1 MDKVS
6 IIIPVYNAEKYLRK
20 CLDSV
25 MSQDYGSYEVICVN
39 DCSPDNSREIL
50 EEYRGKYPEKIVV
63 LENEENMGQGRSRM
77 RALKQASGEYFM
89 FVDSDDY
96 IAQDY
101 IFRFMS
107 EVEKEPYDIVVAGF
121 TKDIEGKKVLHDI
134 KDSAWTLVCYPLACA
149 KMFRTAFIREHD
161 IDFSKVRVGEDIYF
175 SIAIFYEN
183 VKYKIIHYF
192 GYYYR
197 FNAFSTTESLTYDRE
212 HEKYVAEM
220 FRVFLEKY
228 DLQKI
233 SEEKRRMIEYTYV
246 ANMVNALITYGHGC
260 HPAKMKKKYQFW
272 LGDMKQKFPD
282 YKRNPYYGIFK
293 PKGQS
298 SKIRLGVGVTM
309 LLHRVHLDTLM
320 FRIISWL

>member
-101 IFRFMS
+101 ISRFMS
-107 EVEKEPYDIVVAGF
+107 EVEKEPYDIC
-121 TKDIEGKKVLHDI
+121 L
-134 KDSAWTLVCYPLACA
+134 L
-149 KMFRTAFIREHD
+149 
-161 IDFSKVRVGEDIYF
+161 
-175 SIAIFYEN
+175 
-183 VKYKIIHYF
+183 
-192 GYYYR
+192 
-197 FNAFSTTESLTYDRE
+197 
-212 HEKYVAEM
+212 
-220 FRVFLEKY
+220 
-228 DLQKI
+228 
-233 SEEKRRMIEYTYV
+233 YTSD
-246 ANMVNALITYGHGC
+246 AA
-260 HPAKMKKKYQFW
+260 
-272 LGDMKQKFPD
+272 DE
-282 YKRNPYYGIFK
+282 
-293 PKGQS
+293 
-298 SKIRLGVGVTM
+298 
-309 LLHRVHLDTLM
+309 
-320 FRIISWL
+320 

>member
-1 MDKVS
+1 
-6 IIIPVYNAEKYLRK
+6 
-20 CLDSV
+20 
-25 MSQDYGSYEVICVN
+25 
-39 DCSPDNSREIL
+39 
-50 EEYRGKYPEKIVV
+50 
-63 LENEENMGQGRSRM
+63 M

-134 KDSAWTLVCYPLACA
+134 KDSEWTLVCYPLACA

-228 DLQKI
+228 AEDLRGK
-233 SEEKRRMIEYTYV
+233 ET
-246 ANMVNALITYGHGC
+246 
-260 HPAKMKKKYQFW
+260 
-272 LGDMKQKFPD
+272 DD
-282 YKRNPYYGIFK
+282 
-293 PKGQS
+293 
-298 SKIRLGVGVTM
+298 
-309 LLHRVHLDTLM
+309 RVHLCSQYGECSDH
-320 FRIISWL
+320 IWSWLSSGQDEEEISVLARRYEAEVSGLQKKSLLWHF

>member
-1 MDKVS
+1 MQRRDNGGQIMDKVS

-233 SEEKRRMIEYTYV
+233 SEEKRRMIE
-246 ANMVNALITYGHGC
+246 
-260 HPAKMKKKYQFW
+260 
-272 LGDMKQKFPD
+272 
-282 YKRNPYYGIFK
+282 
-293 PKGQS
+293 
-298 SKIRLGVGVTM
+298 
-309 LLHRVHLDTLM
+309 
-320 FRIISWL
+320 

>member
-1 MDKVS
+1 
-6 IIIPVYNAEKYLRK
+6 
-20 CLDSV
+20 
-25 MSQDYGSYEVICVN
+25 
-39 DCSPDNSREIL
+39 
-50 EEYRGKYPEKIVV
+50 
-63 LENEENMGQGRSRM
+63 
-77 RALKQASGEYFM
+77 M

-101 IFRFMS
+101 ISRFMS

-320 FRIISWL
+320 FWIISWL